1 MLGGNARD
9 AEAGCFWGVGRAEM
23 TRGTKTVAWA
33 LARAS
38 YAPQYWKSTASF
50 NRRKFCCHPQPTFV
64 PRVRNAQG
72 TFLAVA
78 RGGDAGLLVCPRH
91 GFSEVYWEFARAEA
105 EATGGFLASIQ
116 YLGFFWVGPGRNSRG
131 TFLAVARGGDAG
143 LLVCPRHGFSEV
155 WWEFA
160 RAEAEATGGFLA
172 SIQYLGCFWGRA
184 GQECPG
190 YVFGRGVGGDAGLLV
205 CPRREFSGL

>member
-1 MLGGNARD
+1 MLGRNARD

-72 TFLAVA
+72 TFLA
-78 RGGDAGLLVCPRH
+78 
-91 GFSEVYWEFARAEA
+91 
-105 EATGGFLASIQ
+105 LA
-116 YLGFFWVGPGRNSRG
+116 W
-131 TFLAVARGGDAG
+131 
-143 LLVCPRHGFSEV
+143 
-155 WWEFA
+155 
-160 RAEAEATGGFLA
+160 
-172 SIQYLGCFWGRA
+172 
-184 GQECPG
+184 
-190 YVFGRGVGGDAGLLV
+190 GGDAGLLV

>member
-1 MLGGNARD
+1 MLGRNARD

-50 NRRKFCCHPQPTFV
+50 NRRKFCCHPQPTLV
-64 PRVRNAQG
+64 PRVRNARG
-72 TFLAVA
+72 TFLAVSW
-78 RGGDAGLLVCPRH
+78 GGDAGLLVCPRH
-91 GFSEVYWEFARAEA
+91 GFSEVY
-105 EATGGFLASIQ
+105 
-116 YLGFFWVGPGRNSRG
+116 
-131 TFLAVARGGDAG
+131 
-143 LLVCPRHGFSEV
+143 
-155 WWEFA
+155 WEFA

-190 YVFGRGVGGDAGLLV
+190 YVFGRGVGGRCRFTGVSPARVFRVVMGGG
-205 CPRREFSGL
+205 PG